1 METPNKKQKNNWLA
15 FTQIGIQMTTT
26 IVLGTYIGYRL
37 DKMYTGK
44 NPIFTLIFSL
54 TFIGIALY
62 QVIRQ
67 VSNLND

>member
-1 METPNKKQKNNWLA
+1 METPKKKQNKNWLI
-15 FTQIGIQMTTT
+15 FTQIGVQMTTT

-37 DKMYTGK
+37 DNYYINK
-44 NPIFTLIFSL
+44 NPIYTLVCSL

-67 VSNLND
+67 IRNFNE